1 MNLTN
6 ARARVRNYYIRT
18 CHYNR
23 AIMEEYYNRAIMEE
37 YASPKVI
44 SQLMD
49 IDNSIPGGHFAIV
62 RIVRGST
69 AHSRRTAEEL

>member
-18 CHYNR
+18 CH
-23 AIMEEYYNRAIMEE
+23 YNRAIMEE